1 MVGTEVSDVGIEID
15 VILESEISNSQ
26 REFLVSTAREVVRFA
41 LEKQGRDTQ
50 NSEVSVLF
58 TGDDFIADLNKQYRD
73 EDGPTDVLSF
83 PMMEFDGDI
92 EEVSIPELP
101 DILGDIVISLDTAS
115 RQADAHGKTL
125 REELALLLVHGTLHL
140 LGYDHDE
147 PQKEAVMW
155 AHQDA
160 ILKALNI

>member
-1 MVGTEVSDVGIEID
+1 MGTEVSDLSIEID
-15 VILESEISNSQ
+15 VLLESEIGKRQ
-26 REFLVSTAREVVRFA
+26 REFLVSTARDVVRFT
-41 LEKQGRDTQ
+41 LKKEGRDVQ

-73 EDGPTDVLSF
+73 ENGPTDVLSF
-83 PMMEFDGDI
+83 PMLEFDSEI
-92 EEVSIPELP
+92 EEINIPGLP
-101 DILGDIVISLDTAS
+101 DMLGDIVISLETAS
-115 RQADAHGKTL
+115 RHADAHEKTL
-125 REELALLLVHGTLHL
+125 RQELALLLVHGTLHL

-155 AHQDA
+155 ARQDE

>member
-1 MVGTEVSDVGIEID
+1 MSIEID
-15 VILESEISNSQ
+15 VLLESEIGKRQ
-26 REFLVSTAREVVRFA
+26 REFLVSTARDVVRFT
-41 LEKQGRDTQ
+41 LKKEGRDVQ

-73 EDGPTDVLSF
+73 ENGPTDVLSF
-83 PMMEFDGDI
+83 PMLEFDSEI
-92 EEVSIPELP
+92 EEINIPGLP
-101 DILGDIVISLDTAS
+101 DMLGDIVISLETAS
-115 RQADAHGKTL
+115 RHADAHEKTL
-125 REELALLLVHGTLHL
+125 RQELALLLVHGTLHL

-155 AHQDA
+155 ARQDE